1 MGLREQKKEQTRRLL
16 TETAWRLFADRG
28 FDQVSV
34 AEVARAAQVAETTV
48 FNYFRTKEDLF
59 YSGLEGFGAEL
70 VGAVRDRAAGESA
83 LAAFRRFVLDAQGM
97 LDEIAAGDTEALT
110 RARSVLGMIAD
121 SPRLRAREQEALAQ
135 ITDDLAGALAE
146 EGGAAGAELTARVV
160 ANALVGVH
168 RTLIE
173 YVRRRILADDEPQRL
188 ARDVRAYAEA
198 AFALLERGLREYGT
212 SERDRSPR

>member
-1 MGLREQKKEQTRRLL
+1 MGLREQKKEQTRRLI

-34 AEVARAAQVAETTV
+34 AEVAREAQVAETTV

-70 VGAVRDRAAGESA
+70 VDAVRDRAAGESA
-83 LAAFRRFVLDAQGM
+83 LVAFRRFVLGAQGM
-97 LDEIAAGDTEALT
+97 LARVAEGDAEALA
-110 RARSVLGMIAD
+110 RARSVMAMVAG
-121 SPRLRAREQEALAQ
+121 SPRLRAREQEALAT
-135 ITDDLAGALAE
+135 IADGLAE
-146 EGGAAGAELTARVV
+146 VLAAEGGDELTARVV

-173 YVRRRILADDEPQRL
+173 YVRRRVLADDEVLRV
-188 ARDVRAYAEA
+188 AADVRARGEA
-198 AFALLERGLREYGT
+198 AFALLETGLRDYAV
-212 SERDRSPR
+212 R

>member
-1 MGLREQKKEQTRRLL
+1 MGLREQKKEQTRRLI

-34 AEVARAAQVAETTV
+34 AEVAREAQVAETTV

-70 VGAVRDRAAGESA
+70 VDAVRDRAAGESA
-83 LAAFRRFVLDAQGM
+83 LVAFRRLVLGAQGM
-97 LDEIAAGDTEALT
+97 LARVAEGDAEALA
-110 RARSVLGMIAD
+110 RARSVMAMVAG
-121 SPRLRAREQEALAQ
+121 SPRLRAREQEALAT
-135 ITDDLAGALAE
+135 IADGLAE
-146 EGGAAGAELTARVV
+146 VLAAEGGDELTARVV

-173 YVRRRILADDEPQRL
+173 YVRRRVLADDEVLRL
-188 ARDVRAYAEA
+188 AADVRARGEA
-198 AFALLERGLREYGT
+198 AFALLETGLRDYAV
-212 SERDRSPR
+212 R

>member
-1 MGLREQKKEQTRRLL
+1 MGLREQKKEQTRRLI

-34 AEVARAAQVAETTV
+34 AEVAREAQVAETTV

-70 VGAVRDRAAGESA
+70 VDAVRDRAAGESA
-83 LAAFRRFVLDAQGM
+83 LVAFRRFVLGAQGM
-97 LDEIAAGDTEALT
+97 LARVAEGDAEALA
-110 RARSVLGMIAD
+110 RARSVMVMVAG
-121 SPRLRAREQEALAQ
+121 SPRLRAREQEALAT
-135 ITDDLAGALAE
+135 IADGLAE
-146 EGGAAGAELTARVV
+146 VLAAEGGDELTARVV

-173 YVRRRILADDEPQRL
+173 YVRRRVLADDEVLRL
-188 ARDVRAYAEA
+188 AADVRACGEA
-198 AFALLERGLREYGT
+198 AFALLETGLRDYAV
-212 SERDRSPR
+212 R

>member
-1 MGLREQKKEQTRRLL
+1 MGLREQKKEQTRRLI

-28 FDQVSV
+28 FDRVSV

-70 VGAVRDRAAGESA
+70 VDAVRQRAAGESA
-83 LAAFRRFVLDAQGM
+83 LAAFRRFLLGAQGV
-97 LDEIAAGDTEALT
+97 LARIAEGDAEALA
-110 RARSVLGMIAD
+110 RARSVMEMIAR
-121 SPRLRAREQEALAQ
+121 SPRLRAREQEALAH
-135 ITDDLAGALAE
+135 ITDGLADLLAQE
-146 EGGAAGAELTARVV
+146 TGAAGDDLTARVA

-173 YVRRRILADDEPQRL
+173 YVRRRVLADDGVRRL
-188 ARDVRAYAEA
+188 ADDVRVRAES
-198 AFALLERGLREYGT
+198 AFALLERGLGDYATR
-212 SERDRSPR
+212 